1 MKASGK
7 LSRRAISPLIA
18 TIILIAI
25 CVVGGLLVYSI
36 FMSTSGT
43 MSAKG
48 QVSVEAIDLVKNTE
62 GNATFS
68 ITIKNTGNK
77 PVVSLKVTLQGQ
89 NPLDLK
95 VAGNNISDNNPL
107 QPGQSATVLLNIDA
121 PAPYVVGNSYNVVI
135 EAKFSD
141 GSMLTKTEAVMCKS
155 GTMTD
160 VVQVSVEAV
169 RLVKSADGD
178 VTFSITIKNT
188 GNKPVVS
195 LNVTLQGQKSPLNLQ
210 VAGKNIDSDNP
221 LQPGQSATAL
231 LNINAPAP
239 YVVGNSYNVVIEVK
253 FSDGSMFTKTEAVMC
268 RYG

>member
-48 QVSVEAIDLVKNTE
+48 QVSVEAVDLVKNTE
-62 GNATFS
+62 GNA
-68 ITIKNTGNK
+68 
-77 PVVSLKVTLQGQ
+77 
-89 NPLDLK
+89 
-95 VAGNNISDNNPL
+95 
-107 QPGQSATVLLNIDA
+107 
-121 PAPYVVGNSYNVVI
+121 
-135 EAKFSD
+135 
-141 GSMLTKTEAVMCKS
+141 
-155 GTMTD
+155 
-160 VVQVSVEAV
+160 
-169 RLVKSADGD
+169 
-178 VTFSITIKNT
+178 TFSITIKNT